1 MSLTI
6 QNYNKLES
14 WSHNYKEFM
23 IGEVTETETEY
34 CFRVGYNSIPYT
46 ITIFRQG
53 ILTNEYEMV
62 LKDGMNT
69 TQYGREWIAGRKLK
83 SLELTALIFEALIVK
98 FKPKAQTQMNNNINY
113 FPFYKPE
120 GAGLGVSRIRKC
132 FW

>member
-6 QNYNKLES
+6 TNYNKLES

-23 IGEVTETETEY
+23 IGEVIETATEY
-34 CFRVGYNSIPYT
+34 RFRVGYNSTPYT

-53 ILTNEYEMV
+53 TSTNEYEV
-62 LKDGMNT
+62 LLRDGMNT

-98 FKPKAQTQMNNNINY
+98 YKPKAQSQMNNNINY
-113 FPFYKPE
+113 FP
-120 GAGLGVSRIRKC
+120 S
-132 FW
+132 

>member
-6 QNYNKLES
+6 KNYNKLES

-23 IGEVTETETEY
+23 IGEVIETETEY
-34 CFRVGYNSIPYT
+34 CFRVVYNSTPYT

-53 ILTNEYEMV
+53 TSTIEYEVV

-69 TQYGREWIAGRKLK
+69 TQYGREWIKGRKLK

-98 FKPKAQTQMNNNINY
+98 FKPKAQSQMNNNINY
-113 FPFYKPE
+113 FT
-120 GAGLGVSRIRKC
+120 
-132 FW
+132 